1 MAAVDPR
8 LLGLTPEEASA
19 LSEEKWEKKHAQTAA
34 SSVQPPISSEDGEGG
49 DFMGIQSFGKAVWT
63 VFELPSHLLG
73 CGGPLDGASQKS
85 KSEFYDASSVDWAE
99 IFCPSNGENKVS
111 KFDANVVFAFLKMP
125 TNAGS
130 GGAGAGAGVARGT
143 RHIQCFSNGR
153 INTVDFENNTVTTKE
168 LHASIA
174 GLTELVCLRLHN
186 ENLMG
191 SIPLSL
197 FAERLVHIE
206 VLDLSQNSLDGELDA
221 AAPLSSLTKL
231 EVLNLSHNKL
241 CGLLPESLGDLKA
254 LESLIL
260 NNNNFSGSLPSSL
273 SKLAKLSYVDIKCN
287 KFLPGLS
294 SADAKQAVQG
304 LLPKGAELFI

>member
-8 LLGLTPEEASA
+8 LLGLTPEEAA
-19 LSEEKWEKKHAQTAA
+19 TLSEEKWETKHAQSF
-34 SSVQPPISSEDGEGG
+34 SSTQVAPKPTEDSEGG
-49 DFMGIQSFGKAVWT
+49 DFMGIQSFSKAVWT

-73 CGGPLDGASQKS
+73 CGGPQDGASQKS
-85 KSEFYDASSVDWAE
+85 KSEFYDASSIDWAE

-125 TNAGS
+125 TNAS
-130 GGAGAGAGVARGT
+130 EGAGVGRGT

-153 INTVDFENNTVTTKE
+153 INTVDFENNTVTAKE

-186 ENLMG
+186 ENVTG

-197 FAERLVHIE
+197 FAERLVHLE
-206 VLDLSQNSLDGELDA
+206 VLDLSQNSLEGELDA

-241 CGLLPESLGDLKA
+241 CGSLPESLGDLKA

-273 SKLAKLSYVDIKCN
+273 SKLAKLSYVDIKFN